1 MDALIYKDTIYGGGG
16 AMRGNYFDPII
27 YSTEERV
34 VGVWVDNKPLYQKTV
49 IKSGSISQRETIPLG
64 IANVENIFLVSDA
77 SSVNGIQ
84 PLPLVTGTDNS
95 NNIGGFF
102 DIQQSDTSFLFR
114 IGSGMVGYV
123 DNAIITVQYTKT
135 TDVAGSG
142 KYNTLG
148 VPNVHYTTD
157 EQVIGTWLTGKPLYK
172 KTLQVTLDSTDFV
185 VDLSSLN
192 IMQITSMQGYMN
204 VSDNTWVLHYPYYD
218 SDRYYS
224 VGEYNNTTKEF
235 HIASSSNMVSQY
247 PYVTF
252 SIEYTKTTD

>member
-34 VGVWVDNKPLYQKTV
+34 VGVWVDNKPLYQKTIV
-49 IKSGSISQRETIPLG
+49 FGSITNRSSISIG
-64 IANVENIFLVSDA
+64 VANVEHISVVPDGSWVNDGERPLPYVIGSDA
-77 SSVNGIQ
+77 
-84 PLPLVTGTDNS
+84 S
-95 NNIGGFF
+95 NNIGGYFT
-102 DIQQSDTSFLFR
+102 IGTSDTSFDVR
-114 IGSGMVGYV
+114 MGNGSASDSRNG
-123 DNAIITVQYTKT
+123 ALTVQYTKT

-204 VSDNTWVLHYPYYD
+204 ASDNTWVLHYPYYD